1 MSGWEGTAIIV
12 VAIMASAFFSGS
24 ETGLV
29 SVNRIRLRARAR
41 MGQPGA
47 GRLTKILD
55 RQEKA
60 LSTVLVGNNITVV
73 GGSVVATVMAQ
84 AHFASAGP
92 AVATVLMTVLLLIFG
107 EIVPKSYFR
116 ARADTAML
124 YASRPLYGVSIVLK
138 PFVGLAS
145 LFTDL
150 LFVMFRKQRKSTFV
164 TREEL
169 RLIVRE
175 SGREGVLRL
184 WQKRMLE
191 GVFELGS
198 TVVRE
203 VMIPL
208 PDVVSISE
216 DASIETL
223 KAQLRSKGHT
233 RFPVYRRRVDEIT
246 GLLNVFDVLFSQ
258 RRIPPGSS
266 IKSFVRPIPVIPET
280 KRIDILLYEL
290 QRERAPMAVIV
301 NEFGACIGIVTV
313 EDIVEEIMGEMTDE
327 HERAELKIRPLE
339 KGVFLLDAK
348 TDIDDINAELELRLP
363 KERYDTVG
371 GLVLKS
377 LGRIPKVGER
387 VTVGKVTFEVLGV
400 HKFGI
405 KTIKVILPKGPREG
419 GVGGTDG
426 DGGSIGKKQ
435 P

>member
-1 MSGWEGTAIIV
+1 VSEWVAV
-12 VAIMASAFFSGS
+12 VLITLAVMASAFFSGA

-41 MGQPGA
+41 MGQPGSR
-47 GRLTKILD
+47 RLSKILSK
-55 RQEKA
+55 QEKA

-73 GGSVVATVMAQ
+73 GGSAVATVLAQ
-84 AHFASAGP
+84 SHFASAGP
-92 AVATVLMTVLLLIFG
+92 ALATVVMSALLMVFG

-116 ARADTAML
+116 ARADTIML
-124 YASRPLYGVSIVLK
+124 RAAQPLYGVFVVLRPVVEATSK
-138 PFVGLAS
+138 
-145 LFTDL
+145 FTGL
-150 LFVMFRKQRKSTFV
+150 LFMLLRKQRKSTFV

-216 DASIETL
+216 DANVETL
-223 KAQLRSKGHT
+223 KALLRSKGHT
-233 RFPVYRRRVDEIT
+233 RFPVYRGRVDEIS

-258 RRIPPGSS
+258 RRIQPGASVKPF
-266 IKSFVRPIPVIPET
+266 IRPIPVIPET

-313 EDIVEEIMGEMTDE
+313 EDIVEEITGEMTDE
-327 HERAELKIRPLE
+327 HERAELKIRPLG

-377 LGRIPKVGER
+377 LGRIPEVGEK
-387 VTVGKVTFEVLGV
+387 VTVGGVTFEVMGV

-405 KTIKVILPKGPREG
+405 KTIKAILPKSPRSG
-419 GVGGTDG
+419 GGS
-426 DGGSIGKKQ
+426 DGGGGSVEEKR

>member
-1 MSGWEGTAIIV
+1 MSGLEGAAIIV
-12 VAIMASAFFSGS
+12 VALLASAFFSGS
-24 ETGLV
+24 ETGMV

-47 GRLTKILD
+47 RRLNRILEK
-55 RQEKA
+55 QEKA
-60 LSTVLVGNNITVV
+60 LNTVLVGNNLTVV
-73 GGSVVATVMAQ
+73 GGSVVATAIAQ
-84 AHFASAGP
+84 NHFAAAGP
-92 AVATVLMTVLLLIFG
+92 FVATVLMTILLLIFG

-116 ARADTAML
+116 ARADAVMPRASGPL
-124 YASRPLYGVSIVLK
+124 YAVSIVLK
-138 PFVGLAS
+138 PLVELAS
-145 LFTDL
+145 FITGFLFL
-150 LFVMFRKQRKSTFV
+150 LIRKRRRSTFV

-216 DASIETL
+216 SAGVETL
-223 KAQLRSKGHT
+223 KAQLRLRGHT
-233 RFPVYRRRVDEIT
+233 RFPVYRGRVDEIV
-246 GLLNVFDVLFSQ
+246 GFINVFDVLFS
-258 RRIPPGSS
+258 RGKIRPGAS
-266 IKSFVRPIPVIPET
+266 IRPFVRPIPVIPET
-280 KRIDILLYEL
+280 KRIDLLLYDL
-290 QRERAPMAVIV
+290 QKERAPMAVIV

-313 EDIVEEIMGEMTDE
+313 EDIVEEITGEMTDE
-327 HERAELKIRPLE
+327 HEEAEIKIRSLGE
-339 KGVFLLDAK
+339 GVYLLDAK
-348 TDIDDINAELELRLP
+348 TDIDDINSELELKLP

-377 LGRIPKVGER
+377 LGRIPKVGET
-387 VTVGKVTFEVLGV
+387 VTVADVTFEVLGV

-405 KTIKVILPKGPREG
+405 RTIKATLPAGETNENG
-419 GVGGTDG
+419 A
-426 DGGSIGKKQ
+426 
-435 P
+435 

>member
-1 MSGWEGTAIIV
+1 MSGWDGAAIIL
-12 VAIMASAFFSGS
+12 VAILASAFFSGA

-47 GRLTKILD
+47 GRLNRILN

-73 GGSVVATVMAQ
+73 GGSVVATAMAQ
-84 AHFASAGP
+84 SHFASAGP
-92 AVATVLMTVLLLIFG
+92 ALATACMTLLLLIFG

-116 ARADTAML
+116 ARADTVMPG
-124 YASRPLYGVSIVLK
+124 ASGPLYGVSIVLK
-138 PFVGLAS
+138 PLVGLAS
-145 LFTDL
+145 YLTDL
-150 LFVMFRKQRKSTFV
+150 LFLLLRKQRRSTFV

-191 GVFELGS
+191 GVFEFGS

-208 PDVVSISE
+208 PDVVSMSE
-216 DASIETL
+216 DASVETL

-233 RFPVYRRRVDEIT
+233 RFPVYRGRVDEIT

-258 RRIPPGSS
+258 RKIPQGSS
-266 IKSFVRPIPVIPET
+266 VKSFVRPIPVFPET

-327 HERAELKIRPLE
+327 HESAELKIRPLG

-348 TDIDDINAELELRLP
+348 TDIDDINVELELELP

-377 LGRIPKVGER
+377 LGRIPEVGEK
-387 VTVGKVTFEVLGV
+387 VTVGRVTFEVLGV

-405 KTIKVILPKGPREG
+405 KTIKAILPKGA
-419 GVGGTDG
+419 
-426 DGGSIGKKQ
+426 
-435 P
+435 